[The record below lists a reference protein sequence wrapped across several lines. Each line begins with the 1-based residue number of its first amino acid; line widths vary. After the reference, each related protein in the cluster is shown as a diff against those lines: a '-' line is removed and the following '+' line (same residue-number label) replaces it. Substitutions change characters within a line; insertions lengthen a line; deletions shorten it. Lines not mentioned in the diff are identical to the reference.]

1 MEKIIASL
9 DKLRKQKTELE
20 KKITAE
26 EKNLIA
32 ACKAALKAVPAKT
45 AVKKLVK
52 KPVKK

>member
-32 ACKAALKAVPAKT
+32 ACKAALKAAPVKKPAKK
-45 AVKKLVK
+45 VVK